1 MKVKVVVAL
10 LVCHALVI
18 ACQREAAAP
27 ELLPPLWSGWI
38 EEAAVQRGHIK
49 PGDFAQF
56 GCPSGWQGVEDT
68 AAALRGGQV
77 SAVYMG
83 IDPPPRD
90 GTVTC
95 VAQKEFALPPGYPLD
110 HSERPALRQ
119 PLAPV
124 WVKIGA
130 EETTIGFRSELPRS
144 APIYIAEDTPCGPRV
159 IGVRLGDLL
168 NWLSDPSTAPKRD
181 FLGMTSGGCPEPR
194 NR

>member
-1 MKVKVVVAL
+1 MKIKVVVAL
-10 LVCHALVI
+10 LVCHAI
-18 ACQREAAAP
+18 AIGCRRDVSAP
-27 ELLPPLWSGWI
+27 ERLPAAWSGWI

-68 AAALRGGQV
+68 AAAFRGKQA
-77 SAVYMG
+77 STVYMG
-83 IDPPPRD
+83 VDQPPRD

-95 VAQKEFALPPGYPLD
+95 VAQREFALPPRYPLD
-110 HSERPALRQ
+110 ASERHALRQ

-130 EETTIGFRSELPRS
+130 EETTIGFRSELPLS
-144 APIYIAEDTPCGPRV
+144 APIYIAEETPCGPRV

-168 NWLSDPSTAPKRD
+168 TWLVDPQAATKRD
-181 FLGMTSGGCPEPR
+181 FLGMTSGGCPER
-194 NR
+194 RK